1 MTSRSGD
8 APDRLAPAQPVPA
21 PARSGHL
28 AVRSRPPAARPWP
41 AAVLWDMD
49 GTLVD
54 TEPYWIAAEYEL
66 VAAHGGR
73 WSDEHAH
80 ALVGQELLTSAA
92 YIRRHGPVP
101 MPPHQIVET
110 LLAAVVRAVRE
121 HVPWRPGVAELLAEQ
136 ADAGL
141 PAALVTMSWQPLADA
156 LLDAL
161 PEGTFAAVV
170 TGDQVSRG
178 KPDPEPYLVA
188 AERLGLAPADCV
200 AVEDS
205 PPGTASARAAG
216 VPTLAV
222 PCRVPLAP
230 ADGQVLRDSL
240 AGLDLAGLRRLFGR

>member
-1 MTSRSGD
+1 
-8 APDRLAPAQPVPA
+8 
-21 PARSGHL
+21 
-28 AVRSRPPAARPWP
+28 
-41 AAVLWDMD
+41 MD

-80 ALVGQELLTSAA
+80 ALVGNDLITSAA
-92 YIRRHGPVP
+92 YIRRHGSVP
-101 MPPHQIVET
+101 LEPGVIVDN
-110 LLAAVVRAVRE
+110 LMASVVAQLRA

-136 ADAGL
+136 ARDAV

-161 PEGTFAAVV
+161 PPGTFAAVV

-178 KPDPEPYLVA
+178 KPHPEPYLTA
-188 AERLGLAPADCV
+188 AARLGLAPGDCV

-222 PCRVPLAP
+222 PHIVPLAP
-230 ADGQVLRDSL
+230 AQGQVLVESL
-240 AGLDLAGLRRLFGR
+240 AGLDLTGIRRLFGRPPR

>member
-1 MTSRSGD
+1 VSG
-8 APDRLAPAQPVPA
+8 
-21 PARSGHL
+21 SC
-28 AVRSRPPAARPWP
+28 WP

-80 ALVGQELLTSAA
+80 ALVGQDLLTSAA

-101 MPPHQIVET
+101 LEPRQIVET
-110 LLAAVVRAVRE
+110 LLASVVQRLRE
-121 HVPWRPGVAELLAEQ
+121 HVPWRPGVADLLAEQ
-136 ADAGL
+136 ARAGV
-141 PAALVTMSWQPLADA
+141 PAALVTMSWRPLADA
-156 LLDAL
+156 LIDVVPA
-161 PEGTFAAVV
+161 GTFAAVV
-170 TGDQVSRG
+170 TGDQVDRG
-178 KPDPEPYLVA
+178 KPDPEAYLLAVQQ
-188 AERLGLAPADCV
+188 LGLDPGACV

-222 PCRVPLAP
+222 PHVVPLAP
-230 ADGQVLRDSL
+230 AEGQVLRDSL
-240 AGLDLAGLRRLFGR
+240 EGLDLAGLRRLFGR